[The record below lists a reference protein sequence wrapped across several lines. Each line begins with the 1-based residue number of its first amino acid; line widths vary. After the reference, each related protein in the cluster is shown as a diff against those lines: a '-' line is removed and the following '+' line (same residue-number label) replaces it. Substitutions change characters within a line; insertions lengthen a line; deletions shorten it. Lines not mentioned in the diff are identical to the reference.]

1 MTDPQF
7 GPVLSFGL
15 GGVFV
20 EALRDVSFRII
31 PITATLAGHFQESI
45 CEIDVNPLVVT
56 AHTSIAADGLI
67 TLHARRPV

>member
-7 GPVLSFGL
+7 GPVLLFGL

-31 PITATLAGHFQESI
+31 PITAADARRMLAGVPGLDCCMAFGALRQS
-45 CEIDVNPLVVT
+45 T
-56 AHTSIAADGLI
+56 RTGWQTSW
-67 TLHARRPV
+67 